1 MRILFVLLLA
11 LNLLVLAAWKG
22 WLGPVLPGQSRE
34 PARLDAQ
41 VQAERFKVLSE
52 AELEKAVS
60 GAASKVRAQDAA
72 IARAACLEWGG
83 FDTDALARARAALPG
98 DELNAAGAKI
108 DTAERTVGAEYAVI
122 MGPYVDRPTTE
133 RKMVELR
140 GLKVTDM
147 AMTEDVRGRWI
158 SLGLFDVEANAKRR
172 LDALSAQGVRTA
184 RIERRTGQTR
194 SYLQVRDAPAP
205 LAEKLR
211 QITLPASTAAWGACR

>member
-1 MRILFVLLLA
+1 MRIVFVLLVA
-11 LNLLVLAAWKG
+11 LNLIVLAAWKG
-22 WLGPVLPGQSRE
+22 WLGPVLPGQTRE
-34 PARLDAQ
+34 PARLEAQ
-41 VQAERFKVLSE
+41 LQAERLKVLSE

-60 GAASKVRAQDAA
+60 GAASKARTQDAA
-72 IARAACLEWGG
+72 ARAACLEWGG
-83 FDTDALARARAALPG
+83 FDADALARARAALPSE
-98 DELNAAGAKI
+98 DLNAAGARI

-172 LDALSAQGVRTA
+172 LDALSTQGVRTA